1 MQKILNPSYLFIP
14 LISIK
19 NKKMKSFTYSAT
31 LPLNETRNLPP
42 SHVTTLPPFPPS
54 QRHLAPTLPIFP
66 TSLPSHLSLFP
77 TSLPSNLSQVS
88 NLTILQP
95 FPPSQPHH
103 LPHTIKALQNNI
115 VRSCLSPHC
124 FLRGGSQYQ
133 NWKANSYFPIHG
145 KWSWTARFKL

>member
-31 LPLNETRNLPP
+31 LPLNKTRNLPP

-66 TSLPSHLSLFP
+66 TSLPSHLSLSQLHYPPTFPRFP
-77 TSLPSNLSQVS
+77 TLPSSNLSHLL
-88 NLTILQP
+88 NLTTSHIQLKH
-95 FPPSQPHH
+95 SKITS
-103 LPHTIKALQNNI
+103 LGL
-115 VRSCLSPHC
+115 LSPHIV
-124 FLRGGSQYQ
+124 F
-133 NWKANSYFPIHG
+133 
-145 KWSWTARFKL
+145 